1 MFSVICLRFQLQV
14 VRVEHR
20 PGVLMG
26 AIDALSRDLEHDLDP
41 SLFKEIV
48 DNGCFARM
56 MAICDP
62 VLMDQANLGDH
73 HIALVIYYCNF
84 VVFSRGHVRIWF
96 PAASPS

>member
-73 HIALVIYYCNF
+73 HIALVSVMDVIDLLL
-84 VVFSRGHVRIWF
+84 
-96 PAASPS
+96 